1 MTPVSLSPAALKTLT
16 TAAAAIPEK
25 PALSPSITPHV
36 TPHVTPLVTLPW
48 KILGSAALVVYIAV
62 LIALWKSGGTW
73 GTGR

>member
-25 PALSPSITPHV
+25 PALSPSI